1 MTGLE
6 LANIQGILYT
16 MTYRLHID
24 IPIEAFSVE
33 EAQEKAR
40 GILNELS
47 IREDAQMGHLVE
59 EINYRLGHDDDRQRS
74 NYLDID
80 TRGHCS
86 SKKSK
91 VRFR

>member
-1 MTGLE
+1 
-6 LANIQGILYT
+6 

-24 IPIEAFSVE
+24 IPIDACTVE
-33 EAQEKAR
+33 EAQEKAKVL
-40 GILNELS
+40 LNELA
-47 IREDAQMGHLVE
+47 IREDAQVAHLVE

-80 TRGHCS
+80 ARGHCS

-91 VRFR
+91 IRFR

>member
-1 MTGLE
+1 
-6 LANIQGILYT
+6 

-24 IPIEAFSVE
+24 IPIDACTVE
-33 EAQEKAR
+33 EAQEKAKVL
-40 GILNELS
+40 LNELA
-47 IREDAQMGHLVE
+47 IREDAQVGHLVE

-80 TRGHCS
+80 ARGHCS

-91 VRFR
+91 ICFR